1 MTCIFF
7 LRLIKNLNVLKKT
20 YIYIEQS
27 ATCETKQTKTV
38 LHFIFN
44 IHLKNI
50 TLCYGNWCTKTMHT
64 SMNSIGLYEY
74 TYNIFL
80 LYTINNVITIPQRI
94 RLLVA
99 HGRKWKWHVFLNEE
113 IWIHFEISWAFC
125 TEQTHLK
132 NQEGEITSIL
142 FFQ

>member
-1 MTCIFF
+1 MF
-7 LRLIKNLNVLKKT
+7 KKKT
-20 YIYIEQS
+20 TSIS
-27 ATCETKQTKTV
+27 SNLPHVRPNKTKTV

-64 SMNSIGLYEY
+64 SMNPIGLYEY
-74 TYNIFL
+74 MYNIFL

-99 HGRKWKWHVFLNEE
+99 HGRK
-113 IWIHFEISWAFC
+113 
-125 TEQTHLK
+125 
-132 NQEGEITSIL
+132 
-142 FFQ
+142 